1 MLLIIP
7 NERLL
12 AMLAEDRPQWIQKTD
27 SAPHSAKYLDSQAAS
42 LRWGGDYKAALINTN
57 KGFARKEK
65 KYIIE
70 KQE

>member
-1 MLLIIP
+1 V
-7 NERLL
+7 
-12 AMLAEDRPQWIQKTD
+12 
-27 SAPHSAKYLDSQAAS
+27 DSQAAS
-42 LRWGGDYKAALINTN
+42 LRWRGHYKAALINTN

>member
-1 MLLIIP
+1 MP
-7 NERLL
+7 
-12 AMLAEDRPQWIQKTD
+12 MLAEGRSPPMNSENRFTL
-27 SAPHSAKYLDSQAAS
+27 HSAKNLDSQAAS
-42 LRWGGDYKAALINTN
+42 LRWRGHYKTALINTN

>member
-1 MLLIIP
+1 V
-7 NERLL
+7 
-12 AMLAEDRPQWIQKTD
+12 
-27 SAPHSAKYLDSQAAS
+27 DSQAAS
-42 LRWGGDYKAALINTN
+42 LRWGGHYKAALINTN